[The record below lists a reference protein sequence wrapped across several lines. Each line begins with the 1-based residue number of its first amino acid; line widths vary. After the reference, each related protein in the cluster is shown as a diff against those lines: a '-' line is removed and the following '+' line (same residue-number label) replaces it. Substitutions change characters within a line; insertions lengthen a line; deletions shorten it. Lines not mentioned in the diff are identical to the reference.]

1 MRTRKLLRL
10 AKGFSILFIIAGLLT
25 IIHQWTYSNVPL
37 FTQYLIKT
45 LLGHPGIADGNIVVG
60 EVHLPGFLIAFFERS
75 TDIMEIVM
83 RIAISLL
90 ILRCSDFIK
99 IY

>member
-10 AKGFSILFIIAGLLT
+10 AKGFSILFIVAGSLT

-45 LLGHPGIADGNIVVG
+45 LLKHPG
-60 EVHLPGFLIAFFERS
+60 
-75 TDIMEIVM
+75 
-83 RIAISLL
+83 
-90 ILRCSDFIK
+90 
-99 IY
+99 